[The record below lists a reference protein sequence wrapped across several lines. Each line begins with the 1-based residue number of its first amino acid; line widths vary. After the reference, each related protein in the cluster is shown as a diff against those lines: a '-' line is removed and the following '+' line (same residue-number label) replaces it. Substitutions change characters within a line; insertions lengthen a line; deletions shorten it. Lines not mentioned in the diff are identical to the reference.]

1 MDTKELARA
10 IRISSLKMVH
20 NSNSSH
26 IGGALSMTDMLA
38 VLYNEVLHYDAHN
51 PKDPDRD
58 RLVLSKGHTCAA
70 LYSVLGL
77 KGFYPMEELET
88 FCQNGSLF
96 EGHVSYRIPGVEI
109 SSGSL
114 GHGFPIACGMAY
126 GAKVKKQNFRTY
138 VIVGDGEMN
147 EGSNWEA
154 LLFGAHHKLDNLCA
168 FIDRNKMQAL
178 GNSNDILNLEPLK
191 AKLEAFNW
199 NVLDID
205 GNDYD
210 QLRAAFKNAAETKGK
225 PTIIIANT
233 IKGKGVP
240 YMENTLK
247 WHYCAPNDD
256 LLNKALEVLQ

>member
-1 MDTKELARA
+1 MDTKELARQ

-26 IGGALSMTDMLA
+26 IGGALSMTDILA
-38 VLYNEVLHYDAHN
+38 VLYNEVLHYDANN
-51 PKDPDRD
+51 PIDPDRD
-58 RLVLSKGHTCAA
+58 RLVLSKGHTCVA
-70 LYSVLGL
+70 LYSVLAL
-77 KGFYPMEELET
+77 KGFYPVKELDT

-96 EGHVSYRIPGVEI
+96 EGHVSYMIPGVEI

-114 GHGFPIACGMAY
+114 GHGFPVACGMAY

-154 LLFGAHHKLDNLCA
+154 LLFGAHHELDNLCA
-168 FIDRNKMQAL
+168 IIDRNKMQAF

-191 AKLEAFNW
+191 SKLEDFNW

-205 GNDYD
+205 GNDYE
-210 QLRAAFKNAAETKGK
+210 QLRAAFKNADETKGK

-233 IKGKGVP
+233 IKGKGVS

-247 WHYCAPNDD
+247 WHYSAPNEE
-256 LLNKALEVLQ
+256 LLNKALEELQ